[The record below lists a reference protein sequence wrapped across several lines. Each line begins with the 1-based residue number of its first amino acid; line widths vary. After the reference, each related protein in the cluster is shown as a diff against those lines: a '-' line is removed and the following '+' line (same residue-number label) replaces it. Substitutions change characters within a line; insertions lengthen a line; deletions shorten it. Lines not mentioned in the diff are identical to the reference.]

1 MFHGNFEKT
10 KEFNKCSKRQEWK
23 SQVKK
28 DKNGR
33 VTNKKIQV
41 MLLKEDNI
49 ILILYVLE
57 KKIPKSFVW
66 PHLVLHKAIATFF

>member
-49 ILILYVLE
+49 ILIL
-57 KKIPKSFVW
+57 
-66 PHLVLHKAIATFF
+66 